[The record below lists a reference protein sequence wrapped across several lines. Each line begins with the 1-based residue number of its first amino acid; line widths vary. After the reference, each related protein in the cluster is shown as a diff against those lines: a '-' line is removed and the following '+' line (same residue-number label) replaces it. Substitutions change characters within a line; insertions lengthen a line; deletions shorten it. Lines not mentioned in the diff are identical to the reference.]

1 MRDNKIPT
9 IRAARH
15 FCRSREP
22 LFRRLFFRARS
33 KCRHATGSAPS
44 GKEPGK
50 MPNEIIFVSSVP
62 ELGGSTPIT
71 NFPEMKLLF
80 TCIAALLTL
89 SAGNALAQADLSRL
103 ADHPRLLLPKGAEK
117 KLLKQI
123 NRDAVWKEIHTATL
137 GEADRIITL
146 PVNERI
152 KTGMRLLAVSR
163 ENLRRIFILSYAYR
177 MTGQEK
183 YLVRAEQEMLK
194 AASFSDWNP
203 SHFLDVGE
211 MTMALGVGYDWL
223 YPALSEASRR
233 TIREAIVEK
242 GFKPS
247 YDTAYNW
254 FVDAEHN
261 WNQVCNGGLAFG
273 AIAVAESEPEWAQKI
288 IDRAIDKVRL
298 PMRHYAPDG
307 AYPEGPGYW
316 GYGTLF
322 NVLLIGGL
330 ESTFGTDY
338 GLSQMPGFMQ
348 TGTYEMQMVSPL
360 IKHFNYMDNSYEPE
374 SSSAPFWFYSK
385 TQDPSVLCQQVSILQ
400 RDTAKKYLKDRVL
413 PAMLIWG
420 AGAPM
425 EKAVAPQETF
435 WAGRGNTPVCVM
447 RSGWGDPNARFVGV
461 KLGSPSI
468 NHGHMDVGS
477 FVFEADG
484 VRWAIDLGSEDYNTT
499 ETRGVDLWNM
509 AQQSQRWDVFRY
521 NNRSHNT
528 LTFNDKLQ
536 RVNGSAQIIESDSA
550 TARRFVKTDLTPVY
564 AGQVDKVERTISLVD
579 NDYLLI
585 EDEIM
590 AGKNYTRMRW
600 TLMTRATP
608 KILSDNTVML
618 EQDGKRCLLKIESE
632 TPIVWRFEK
641 TPTVNTFDSP
651 NPDVTMVVFDT
662 DLKRGE
668 TQYVRAQLTPMSSLS
683 RALEGKTGCIQTSGQ
698 TPGNNE

>member
-1 MRDNKIPT
+1 
-9 IRAARH
+9 
-15 FCRSREP
+15 
-22 LFRRLFFRARS
+22 
-33 KCRHATGSAPS
+33 
-44 GKEPGK
+44 

-71 NFPEMKLLF
+71 NLPEMKLLF

-146 PVNERI
+146 PVSERI

-233 TIREAIVEK
+233 TIREAIVKK

-468 NHGHMDVGS
+468 NHGHMDVCS

-585 EDEIM
+585 EDEIT

-600 TLMTRATP
+600 TLMTRTTP

>member
-1 MRDNKIPT
+1 
-9 IRAARH
+9 
-15 FCRSREP
+15 
-22 LFRRLFFRARS
+22 
-33 KCRHATGSAPS
+33 
-44 GKEPGK
+44 

-71 NFPEMKLLF
+71 NLPEMKLLF

-146 PVNERI
+146 PVSERI

-585 EDEIM
+585 EDEIT

-651 NPDVTMVVFDT
+651 NPDVTMIVFDT

>member
-1 MRDNKIPT
+1 
-9 IRAARH
+9 
-15 FCRSREP
+15 
-22 LFRRLFFRARS
+22 
-33 KCRHATGSAPS
+33 
-44 GKEPGK
+44 

-71 NFPEMKLLF
+71 NLPEMKLLF

-146 PVNERI
+146 PVSERI

-254 FVDAEHN
+254 FIDAEHN

-585 EDEIM
+585 EDEIT

>member
-1 MRDNKIPT
+1 
-9 IRAARH
+9 
-15 FCRSREP
+15 
-22 LFRRLFFRARS
+22 
-33 KCRHATGSAPS
+33 
-44 GKEPGK
+44 
-50 MPNEIIFVSSVP
+50 
-62 ELGGSTPIT
+62 
-71 NFPEMKLLF
+71 MKLLF

-123 NRDAVWKEIHTATL
+123 NRDEVWKEIHTATL

-211 MTMALGVGYDWL
+211 MTMALGIGYDWL

-585 EDEIM
+585 EDEIT

>member
-1 MRDNKIPT
+1 
-9 IRAARH
+9 
-15 FCRSREP
+15 
-22 LFRRLFFRARS
+22 
-33 KCRHATGSAPS
+33 
-44 GKEPGK
+44 
-50 MPNEIIFVSSVP
+50 
-62 ELGGSTPIT
+62 
-71 NFPEMKLLF
+71 MKLLF

-123 NRDAVWKEIHTATL
+123 NRDEVWKEIHTATL

-273 AIAVAESEPEWAQKI
+273 AIAVAESEPDWAQKI

-550 TARRFVKTDLTPVY
+550 TARRFIKTDLTPVY

-585 EDEIM
+585 EDEIT

-683 RALEGKTGCIQTSGQ
+683 RALEGKTGRIQTAAKRPVTTNKSDLSKKH
-698 TPGNNE
+698 

>member
-1 MRDNKIPT
+1 
-9 IRAARH
+9 
-15 FCRSREP
+15 
-22 LFRRLFFRARS
+22 
-33 KCRHATGSAPS
+33 
-44 GKEPGK
+44 

-71 NFPEMKLLF
+71 NLPEMKLLF

-223 YPALSEASRR
+223 YPALSEASRK

-585 EDEIM
+585 EDEIT

-668 TQYVRAQLTPMSSLS
+668 IQYVRAQLTPMSSLS
-683 RALEGKTGCIQTSGQ
+683 RALEGKTGRIQTSGQ

>member
-1 MRDNKIPT
+1 
-9 IRAARH
+9 
-15 FCRSREP
+15 
-22 LFRRLFFRARS
+22 
-33 KCRHATGSAPS
+33 
-44 GKEPGK
+44 

-71 NFPEMKLLF
+71 NLPEMKLLF

-146 PVNERI
+146 PVSERI

-425 EKAVAPQETF
+425 EKAIAPQETF

-484 VRWAIDLGSEDYNTT
+484 IRWAIDLGSEDYNTT

>member
-1 MRDNKIPT
+1 
-9 IRAARH
+9 
-15 FCRSREP
+15 
-22 LFRRLFFRARS
+22 
-33 KCRHATGSAPS
+33 
-44 GKEPGK
+44 

-71 NFPEMKLLF
+71 NLPEMKLLF

-146 PVNERI
+146 PVSERI

-585 EDEIM
+585 EDEIT

-683 RALEGKTGCIQTSGQ
+683 RALEGKTGRIQTSGQ

>member
-1 MRDNKIPT
+1 
-9 IRAARH
+9 
-15 FCRSREP
+15 
-22 LFRRLFFRARS
+22 
-33 KCRHATGSAPS
+33 
-44 GKEPGK
+44 

-71 NFPEMKLLF
+71 NLPEMKLLF

-146 PVNERI
+146 PVSERI

-233 TIREAIVEK
+233 TIREAIVKK

-585 EDEIM
+585 EDEIT
-590 AGKNYTRMRW
+590 AGKNYPRHSQNSVRQHRNARTGRQEMPSENRVG
-600 TLMTRATP
+600 
-608 KILSDNTVML
+608 NTDRL
-618 EQDGKRCLLKIESE
+618 AFRKNSHSQHIRLAESRRDHGRVRHRPE
-632 TPIVWRFEK
+632 AWGDPVCAR
-641 TPTVNTFDSP
+641 TVDSHVFVITGVGRKNGLHPDQRP
-651 NPDVTMVVFDT
+651 NA
-662 DLKRGE
+662 R
-668 TQYVRAQLTPMSSLS
+668 
-683 RALEGKTGCIQTSGQ
+683 
-698 TPGNNE
+698 

>member
-1 MRDNKIPT
+1 
-9 IRAARH
+9 
-15 FCRSREP
+15 
-22 LFRRLFFRARS
+22 
-33 KCRHATGSAPS
+33 
-44 GKEPGK
+44 

-71 NFPEMKLLF
+71 NLPEMKLLF

-316 GYGTLF
+316 GYGTQF

-400 RDTAKKYLKDRVL
+400 RDTAKKYLKDRAL
-413 PAMLIWG
+413 PAMLTWG

-435 WAGRGNTPVCVM
+435 WAGRGNTPVCGM
-447 RSGWGDPNARFVGV
+447 RAGWGDPNARCVGV

-468 NHGHMDVGS
+468 NHGHMYVGS

>member
-1 MRDNKIPT
+1 
-9 IRAARH
+9 
-15 FCRSREP
+15 
-22 LFRRLFFRARS
+22 
-33 KCRHATGSAPS
+33 
-44 GKEPGK
+44 

-71 NFPEMKLLF
+71 NLPEMKLLF

-146 PVNERI
+146 PVSERI

-585 EDEIM
+585 EDEIT

>member
-1 MRDNKIPT
+1 
-9 IRAARH
+9 
-15 FCRSREP
+15 
-22 LFRRLFFRARS
+22 
-33 KCRHATGSAPS
+33 
-44 GKEPGK
+44 

-71 NFPEMKLLF
+71 NLPEMKLLF

-233 TIREAIVEK
+233 PIREAIVEK

-360 IKHFNYMDNSYEPE
+360 IKHFNYMDNSYKPE

-585 EDEIM
+585 EDEIT

-683 RALEGKTGCIQTSGQ
+683 RALEGKTGRIQTSGQ

>member
-1 MRDNKIPT
+1 
-9 IRAARH
+9 
-15 FCRSREP
+15 
-22 LFRRLFFRARS
+22 
-33 KCRHATGSAPS
+33 
-44 GKEPGK
+44 

-348 TGTYEMQMVSPL
+348 TGTYGMQMVSPL

>member
-1 MRDNKIPT
+1 
-9 IRAARH
+9 
-15 FCRSREP
+15 
-22 LFRRLFFRARS
+22 
-33 KCRHATGSAPS
+33 
-44 GKEPGK
+44 

-71 NFPEMKLLF
+71 NLPEMKLLF

-146 PVNERI
+146 PVSERI

-233 TIREAIVEK
+233 TIREAIVKK

-400 RDTAKKYLKDRVL
+400 RDTAKKYLKARVL

-585 EDEIM
+585 EDEIT

-600 TLMTRATP
+600 TLMTRTTP

>member
-1 MRDNKIPT
+1 
-9 IRAARH
+9 
-15 FCRSREP
+15 
-22 LFRRLFFRARS
+22 
-33 KCRHATGSAPS
+33 
-44 GKEPGK
+44 

-71 NFPEMKLLF
+71 NLPEMKLLF

-146 PVNERI
+146 PVSERI

-233 TIREAIVEK
+233 TIREAIVKK

-385 TQDPSVLCQQVSILQ
+385 TQDPAVLCQQVSILQ

-435 WAGRGNTPVCVM
+435 WAGRGNTPVCVI

-585 EDEIM
+585 EDEIT

>member
-1 MRDNKIPT
+1 
-9 IRAARH
+9 
-15 FCRSREP
+15 
-22 LFRRLFFRARS
+22 
-33 KCRHATGSAPS
+33 
-44 GKEPGK
+44 

-71 NFPEMKLLF
+71 NLPEMKLLF

-146 PVNERI
+146 PVSERI

-233 TIREAIVEK
+233 TIREAIVKK

-585 EDEIM
+585 EDEIT

-668 TQYVRAQLTPMSSLS
+668 TQYVRTQLTPMSSLS

>member
-1 MRDNKIPT
+1 
-9 IRAARH
+9 
-15 FCRSREP
+15 
-22 LFRRLFFRARS
+22 
-33 KCRHATGSAPS
+33 
-44 GKEPGK
+44 

-71 NFPEMKLLF
+71 NLPEMKLLF

-211 MTMALGVGYDWL
+211 MTMALGIGYDWL

-585 EDEIM
+585 EDEIT

-683 RALEGKTGCIQTSGQ
+683 RALEGKTGRIQTAAKRPVTTNKSDLSKKH
-698 TPGNNE
+698 

>member
-1 MRDNKIPT
+1 
-9 IRAARH
+9 
-15 FCRSREP
+15 
-22 LFRRLFFRARS
+22 
-33 KCRHATGSAPS
+33 
-44 GKEPGK
+44 

-123 NRDAVWKEIHTATL
+123 NRDEVWKEIHTATL

>member
-1 MRDNKIPT
+1 
-9 IRAARH
+9 
-15 FCRSREP
+15 
-22 LFRRLFFRARS
+22 
-33 KCRHATGSAPS
+33 
-44 GKEPGK
+44 
-50 MPNEIIFVSSVP
+50 
-62 ELGGSTPIT
+62 
-71 NFPEMKLLF
+71 MKLLF

-590 AGKNYTRMRW
+590 TGKNYTRMRW

>member
-1 MRDNKIPT
+1 
-9 IRAARH
+9 
-15 FCRSREP
+15 
-22 LFRRLFFRARS
+22 
-33 KCRHATGSAPS
+33 
-44 GKEPGK
+44 
-50 MPNEIIFVSSVP
+50 
-62 ELGGSTPIT
+62 
-71 NFPEMKLLF
+71 MKLLF

-360 IKHFNYMDNSYEPE
+360 IKHFNYMDNSYKPE

-585 EDEIM
+585 EDEIT

-683 RALEGKTGCIQTSGQ
+683 RALEGKTGRIQTSGQ

>member
-1 MRDNKIPT
+1 
-9 IRAARH
+9 
-15 FCRSREP
+15 
-22 LFRRLFFRARS
+22 
-33 KCRHATGSAPS
+33 
-44 GKEPGK
+44 
-50 MPNEIIFVSSVP
+50 
-62 ELGGSTPIT
+62 
-71 NFPEMKLLF
+71 MKLLF

-146 PVNERI
+146 PVSERI

-233 TIREAIVEK
+233 TIREAIVKK

-585 EDEIM
+585 EDEIT

-600 TLMTRATP
+600 TLMTRTTP

>member
-1 MRDNKIPT
+1 
-9 IRAARH
+9 
-15 FCRSREP
+15 
-22 LFRRLFFRARS
+22 
-33 KCRHATGSAPS
+33 
-44 GKEPGK
+44 

-550 TARRFVKTDLTPVY
+550 PARRFVKTDLTPVY

>member
-1 MRDNKIPT
+1 
-9 IRAARH
+9 
-15 FCRSREP
+15 
-22 LFRRLFFRARS
+22 
-33 KCRHATGSAPS
+33 
-44 GKEPGK
+44 

-71 NFPEMKLLF
+71 NLPEMKLLF

-585 EDEIM
+585 EDEIT

>member
-1 MRDNKIPT
+1 
-9 IRAARH
+9 
-15 FCRSREP
+15 
-22 LFRRLFFRARS
+22 
-33 KCRHATGSAPS
+33 
-44 GKEPGK
+44 
-50 MPNEIIFVSSVP
+50 
-62 ELGGSTPIT
+62 
-71 NFPEMKLLF
+71 MKLLF

-103 ADHPRLLLPKGAEK
+103 ADHPRLLLPKGTEK

-585 EDEIM
+585 EDEIT

>member
-1 MRDNKIPT
+1 
-9 IRAARH
+9 
-15 FCRSREP
+15 
-22 LFRRLFFRARS
+22 
-33 KCRHATGSAPS
+33 
-44 GKEPGK
+44 

-71 NFPEMKLLF
+71 NLPEMKLLF

-338 GLSQMPGFMQ
+338 GLSQMPGVLQ

-585 EDEIM
+585 EDEIT

>member
-1 MRDNKIPT
+1 
-9 IRAARH
+9 
-15 FCRSREP
+15 
-22 LFRRLFFRARS
+22 
-33 KCRHATGSAPS
+33 
-44 GKEPGK
+44 

-123 NRDAVWKEIHTATL
+123 NRDEVWKEIHTATL

-585 EDEIM
+585 EDEIT

-683 RALEGKTGCIQTSGQ
+683 RALEGKTGCIQTAAKRPVTTNKSDLSKKH
-698 TPGNNE
+698 

>member
-1 MRDNKIPT
+1 
-9 IRAARH
+9 
-15 FCRSREP
+15 
-22 LFRRLFFRARS
+22 
-33 KCRHATGSAPS
+33 
-44 GKEPGK
+44 

-71 NFPEMKLLF
+71 NLPEMKLLF

-146 PVNERI
+146 PVSERI

-233 TIREAIVEK
+233 TIREAIVKK

-435 WAGRGNTPVCVM
+435 WAGRGNTPVCVI

-585 EDEIM
+585 EDEIT

-698 TPGNNE
+698 TTGNNE

>member
-1 MRDNKIPT
+1 
-9 IRAARH
+9 
-15 FCRSREP
+15 
-22 LFRRLFFRARS
+22 
-33 KCRHATGSAPS
+33 
-44 GKEPGK
+44 

-71 NFPEMKLLF
+71 NLPEMKLLF

-146 PVNERI
+146 PVSERI

-233 TIREAIVEK
+233 TIREAIVKK

-536 RVNGSAQIIESDSA
+536 RVNGSAQIIDSDSA

-585 EDEIM
+585 EDEIT

>member
-1 MRDNKIPT
+1 
-9 IRAARH
+9 
-15 FCRSREP
+15 
-22 LFRRLFFRARS
+22 
-33 KCRHATGSAPS
+33 
-44 GKEPGK
+44 

-435 WAGRGNTPVCVM
+435 WAGRGNTPVCIM

>member
-1 MRDNKIPT
+1 
-9 IRAARH
+9 
-15 FCRSREP
+15 
-22 LFRRLFFRARS
+22 
-33 KCRHATGSAPS
+33 
-44 GKEPGK
+44 

-338 GLSQMPGFMQ
+338 GLRQMPGFMQ

>member
-1 MRDNKIPT
+1 
-9 IRAARH
+9 
-15 FCRSREP
+15 
-22 LFRRLFFRARS
+22 
-33 KCRHATGSAPS
+33 
-44 GKEPGK
+44 
-50 MPNEIIFVSSVP
+50 
-62 ELGGSTPIT
+62 
-71 NFPEMKLLF
+71 MKLLF

-146 PVNERI
+146 PVSERI

-662 DLKRGE
+662 DLKRVE

>member
-1 MRDNKIPT
+1 
-9 IRAARH
+9 
-15 FCRSREP
+15 
-22 LFRRLFFRARS
+22 
-33 KCRHATGSAPS
+33 
-44 GKEPGK
+44 

-89 SAGNALAQADLSRL
+89 SAGNTLAQADLSRL
-103 ADHPRLLLPKGAEK
+103 ADHPRLLLPKSAEK

-585 EDEIM
+585 EDEIT

>member
-1 MRDNKIPT
+1 
-9 IRAARH
+9 
-15 FCRSREP
+15 
-22 LFRRLFFRARS
+22 
-33 KCRHATGSAPS
+33 
-44 GKEPGK
+44 
-50 MPNEIIFVSSVP
+50 
-62 ELGGSTPIT
+62 
-71 NFPEMKLLF
+71 MKLLF

-425 EKAVAPQETF
+425 EKTVAPQETF

>member
-1 MRDNKIPT
+1 
-9 IRAARH
+9 
-15 FCRSREP
+15 
-22 LFRRLFFRARS
+22 
-33 KCRHATGSAPS
+33 
-44 GKEPGK
+44 

-71 NFPEMKLLF
+71 NLPEMKLLF

-146 PVNERI
+146 PVSERI

-233 TIREAIVEK
+233 TIREAIVKK

-585 EDEIM
+585 EDEIT

-600 TLMTRATP
+600 TLMTRTTP

-668 TQYVRAQLTPMSSLS
+668 TQSVRAQLTPMSSLS

>member
-1 MRDNKIPT
+1 
-9 IRAARH
+9 
-15 FCRSREP
+15 
-22 LFRRLFFRARS
+22 
-33 KCRHATGSAPS
+33 
-44 GKEPGK
+44 
-50 MPNEIIFVSSVP
+50 
-62 ELGGSTPIT
+62 
-71 NFPEMKLLF
+71 MKLLF

-123 NRDAVWKEIHTATL
+123 NRDEVWKEIHTATL

-307 AYPEGPGYW
+307 AYPEGPGFW

-585 EDEIM
+585 EDEIT

-683 RALEGKTGCIQTSGQ
+683 RALEGKTGRIQTSGQ

>member
-1 MRDNKIPT
+1 
-9 IRAARH
+9 
-15 FCRSREP
+15 
-22 LFRRLFFRARS
+22 
-33 KCRHATGSAPS
+33 
-44 GKEPGK
+44 

-123 NRDAVWKEIHTATL
+123 NRDEVWKEIHTATL

-585 EDEIM
+585 EDEIT

-683 RALEGKTGCIQTSGQ
+683 RALEGKTGRIQTCGQ

>member
-33 KCRHATGSAPS
+33 KCRHVTGSAPS
-44 GKEPGK
+44 GKESGK

-536 RVNGSAQIIESDSA
+536 RVNSSAQIIESDSA

>member
-1 MRDNKIPT
+1 
-9 IRAARH
+9 
-15 FCRSREP
+15 
-22 LFRRLFFRARS
+22 
-33 KCRHATGSAPS
+33 
-44 GKEPGK
+44 

-71 NFPEMKLLF
+71 NLPEMKLLF

-103 ADHPRLLLPKGAEK
+103 ADHPRLLLPKGTEK

-528 LTFNDKLQ
+528 ITFNDKLQ

-585 EDEIM
+585 EDEIT

>member
-1 MRDNKIPT
+1 
-9 IRAARH
+9 
-15 FCRSREP
+15 
-22 LFRRLFFRARS
+22 
-33 KCRHATGSAPS
+33 
-44 GKEPGK
+44 
-50 MPNEIIFVSSVP
+50 
-62 ELGGSTPIT
+62 
-71 NFPEMKLLF
+71 MKLLF

-103 ADHPRLLLPKGAEK
+103 ADHPRLLLPKGTEK